1 MVQIQPE
8 NHFDCSNK
16 NNESMLNQQ
25 MILELLHQSHE
36 SFKLTQQS
44 FRLALIMSVASGI
57 VSLIGV
63 GLLFTHN
70 ASEGAIATASGLIS
84 GTSFLQLAREAS
96 EEQEKVNERL
106 EKFAGAINQ
115 EK

>member
-1 MVQIQPE
+1 MVQIQPK
-8 NHFDCSNK
+8 NYFDCSIE

-25 MILELLHQSHE
+25 IIQEILHQSHE

-44 FRLALIMSVASGI
+44 FRLALIMSGASAV

-84 GTSFLQLAREAS
+84 GTSFFQLAREAS
-96 EEQEKVNERL
+96 EQQEKVNERL
-106 EKFAGAINQ
+106 EKFAEAINQ